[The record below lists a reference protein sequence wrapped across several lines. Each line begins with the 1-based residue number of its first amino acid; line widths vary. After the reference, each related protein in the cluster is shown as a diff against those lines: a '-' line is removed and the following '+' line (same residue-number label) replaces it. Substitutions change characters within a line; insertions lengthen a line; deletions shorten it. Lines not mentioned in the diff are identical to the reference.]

1 MCYREGF
8 NIDENPGSTR
18 KFLVVAL
25 VVFVLGLILSIFC
38 SPSHAQVLD
47 NIKIDAGKD
56 PELVIVPRE
65 IAPLPILQAQ
75 KTTLQKQA
83 DTLAARI
90 HDIDTAPE
98 TVVRARVTELSA
110 AIERCPDRPVKVAG
124 RISMNQHLRNIKAD
138 VEKNPNTYITAER
151 DRLSTQKTIVAA
163 DLATVESDIAI
174 REGAK

>member
-75 KTTLQKQA
+75 KAMLQKTA
-83 DTLAARI
+83 SVLSERVRK
-90 HDIDTAPE
+90 IDTEPQKVISDRIA
-98 TVVRARVTELSA
+98 ELDRHIA
-110 AIERCPDRPVKVAG
+110 ACPDRKVPDG
-124 RISMNQHLRNIKAD
+124 LISMNQHLLQLKYAIID
-138 VEKNPNTYITAER
+138 DPNKFLSNER
-151 DRLSTQKTIVAA
+151 ARATTSQTRINAS
-163 DLATVESDIAI
+163 LATVKSDIALK
-174 REGAK
+174 EGAK